1 MQKNYRK
8 TLMACYLG
16 FITQAICANFAPL
29 LFLTFHK
36 DYQISLGHIALIP
49 TAFFLTQLIVD
60 ALCAQYVDKIG
71 YRRAIVG
78 SQVTSALGLA
88 GLAVLPEMLG
98 DPFIGVILCVILYA
112 IGSGLME
119 VLGSPIVEACP
130 FDNKDAVMSLLHSF
144 YCWGSVAVVLLS
156 TVFFA
161 VFGVACWKI
170 LACLWAVVPLWN
182 IINFLRCPIEHLVED
197 GQGMTIRQLCKAPLF
212 WLAVL
217 LMVCSGASELSM
229 AQWASAYAEAA
240 LGLSKTLGDLMGPC
254 LFAITMG
261 ISRVLY
267 GKYGEKVDLTS
278 FMLGSGALC
287 LVCYLLASMTANPIW
302 GLVGCIA
309 CGFSVGIMWP
319 GTLSITSARM
329 PLGGT
334 ALFALLAMAG
344 DLGGAFGPSM
354 VGYATQLAGDDLRA
368 GLQVGCI
375 FPIGLMIGLI
385 IMRRMTKKKQV
396 QKD

>member
-60 ALCAQYVDKIG
+60 ALCARYVDKIG

-182 IINFLRCPIEHLVED
+182 IVNFLRCPIEHLVED

-217 LMVCSGASELSM
+217 LMVCSGASELAM

-240 LGLSKTLGDLMGPC
+240 LGLSKTLGDLLGPC

-354 VGYATQLAGDDLRA
+354 VGYVTQLAGDDLRA

-385 IMRRMTKKKQV
+385 IMRRMTKKNQV